1 MASKENL
8 GLILRLQRIQLI
20 PGWLKLLALL
30 VLGFHLVSYLALG
43 FYWFQPYLSDAVN
56 ISIERSFANFILVS
70 ACFVVIFSSIWSL
83 IQGYHW
89 GLNICIFLVGISLF
103 TDMFAL
109 LHESKFDLMLILEIP
124 LLWQLVKLHLA
135 WSKLSYSAP
144 NTAST
149 SPPAW
154 GG

>member
-30 VLGFHLVSYLALG
+30 VLGFHLASYLALA

-70 ACFVVIFSSIWSL
+70 ACFLVIFSSIWGL
-83 IQGYHW
+83 IQGSNW
-89 GLNICIFLVGISLF
+89 ALNICIFLVGISIF
-103 TDMFAL
+103 TDIFAL
-109 LHESKFDLMLILEIP
+109 LYKSDFDLMLILEM
-124 LLWQLVKLHLA
+124 LVLGQLVKLHLA
-135 WSKLSYSAP
+135 WSKVNCSAP
-144 NTAST
+144 NTAVT
-149 SPPAW
+149 SLPAW

>member
-1 MASKENL
+1 MSSEES
-8 GLILRLQRIQLI
+8 LRVVLKLQRIQLI
-20 PGWLKLLALL
+20 PGWLKLLAILG
-30 VLGFHLVSYLALG
+30 LGFHLLSYLLVA
-43 FYWFQPYLSDAVN
+43 FSWFQPHLSDAVS

-70 ACFVVIFSSIWSL
+70 ACFVVVLSSIWSL

-149 SPPAW
+149 SPPVL